1 MLTWLTNAWDA
12 MSLQLHPL
20 QLHPLQLHRLQRHHL
35 QLTRNFGARSTNL
48 VKVLFFSIGASKV
61 TTSSQQQRTWPS
73 IERRSYA
80 VLLVCPCGSGWSGLS
95 GTSVCLCVKLDRV
108 MAEAH
113 DVVWATKIKHSYHA
127 TVTKTSTPTEL
138 IWYERSG
145 SGYPCQ
151 NDDSNKMLTI
161 HDYFC
166 GLIERSHIV
175 QTM

>member
-1 MLTWLTNAWDA
+1 MSCLSIQKSPNQARITIHETYTNPIYLTLNHNMLTWLTNAWDA

-113 DVVWATKIKHSYHA
+113 DVV
-127 TVTKTSTPTEL
+127 
-138 IWYERSG
+138 
-145 SGYPCQ
+145 
-151 NDDSNKMLTI
+151 
-161 HDYFC
+161 
-166 GLIERSHIV
+166 
-175 QTM
+175 